1 MAQQNK
7 KQPKAKTGLARCL
20 ELASGHKGLVFL
32 AGFLAALA
40 AICSFVPYLS
50 IYYIIREIL
59 FVYPDM
65 SLLNVST
72 ISTWGWLT
80 LAGILGNIVFYFF
93 ALLCSHVAAFGTLYE
108 LKVAFADHIMHI
120 PLGYHLTLGSGKM
133 RKIMDEN
140 IESVEKFIAHQLP
153 DFVASLVAPLV
164 LVIILLGI
172 DWRYGV
178 VCLVGIVLA
187 FIVQFAGFNGEAK
200 EKMHRFQTAQENMNS
215 ASVEYVRGMSEI
227 KAFNQTADSFKR
239 LSKSITDYTSFV
251 LEYALGWQNCMPA
264 FTTIINNI
272 YLLLIPVGVLIG
284 MHTTDFRE
292 YSLTFIFYLIIVHAI
307 SGVLNKIMYISESFT
322 QIDGSVERILVQ
334 GASLI
339 LQAGLGIT
347 IFIGT
352 VLITGGKIELL
363 PLLVLLMF
371 STQIYGPILAIL
383 SQLTSLFHLE
393 TVTSRMRTLLTTP
406 AMEGEDKD
414 VSKYD
419 IELKNVTF
427 GYNQDDV
434 IKDVSFSI
442 PAGSVTALVGPSGS
456 GKSTISKLIARF
468 WDVRKGQITIGGMD
482 VSTIEPEH
490 LMRCMSFVF
499 QDVTLFNDTVFNNI
513 RVGNRNATEEQVMAA
528 AKAAYCDEFI
538 QRLPD
543 GYQTVLGENGSTL
556 SGGERQRISIAR
568 ALLKDA
574 PIILLDE
581 ATASLDP
588 ENEVLI
594 QRAIAK
600 LVEGKTVIMIA
611 HRLRTVVDADQILVL
626 DNGRLVEHGTHD
638 ELMKKNGLYHKLFH
652 IQQESLGWAV

>member
-1 MAQQNK
+1 MAQQNE

-120 PLGYHLTLGSGKM
+120 PLGYHLTLGSGKL

-239 LSKSITDYTSFV
+239 LSKSITDYTQRQALKHRSRTAFPSTSCATRIPPAITV
-251 LEYALGWQNCMPA
+251 LSP
-264 FTTIINNI
+264 TTACRP
-272 YLLLIPVGVLIG
+272 L
-284 MHTTDFRE
+284 
-292 YSLTFIFYLIIVHAI
+292 
-307 SGVLNKIMYISESFT
+307 
-322 QIDGSVERILVQ
+322 
-334 GASLI
+334 
-339 LQAGLGIT
+339 AGLWT
-347 IFIGT
+347 
-352 VLITGGKIELL
+352 
-363 PLLVLLMF
+363 
-371 STQIYGPILAIL
+371 
-383 SQLTSLFHLE
+383 
-393 TVTSRMRTLLTTP
+393 R
-406 AMEGEDKD
+406 
-414 VSKYD
+414 
-419 IELKNVTF
+419 
-427 GYNQDDV
+427 
-434 IKDVSFSI
+434 
-442 PAGSVTALVGPSGS
+442 
-456 GKSTISKLIARF
+456 
-468 WDVRKGQITIGGMD
+468 
-482 VSTIEPEH
+482 
-490 LMRCMSFVF
+490 
-499 QDVTLFNDTVFNNI
+499 
-513 RVGNRNATEEQVMAA
+513 
-528 AKAAYCDEFI
+528 
-538 QRLPD
+538 
-543 GYQTVLGENGSTL
+543 
-556 SGGERQRISIAR
+556 
-568 ALLKDA
+568 
-574 PIILLDE
+574 PIIRKCMLHRWLLAPRWRTSTAHSMWTIRQTLRDTRCPFRMWWCCTRTGRTPPTT
-581 ATASLDP
+581 ATVWASS
-588 ENEVLI
+588 
-594 QRAIAK
+594 RCRSSC
-600 LVEGKTVIMIA
+600 GKTRCAPQNFPPNKTKI
-611 HRLRTVVDADQILVL
+611 
-626 DNGRLVEHGTHD
+626 
-638 ELMKKNGLYHKLFH
+638 
-652 IQQESLGWAV
+652 

>member
-1 MAQQNK
+1 MAQQNE

-72 ISTWGWLT
+72 ISTWGWLA

-108 LKVAFADHIMHI
+108 LKVAFADHIMQI

-322 QIDGSVERILVQ
+322 QIDGSVERMDEILRIPVLPEKST
-334 GASLI
+334 AATI
-339 LQAGLGIT
+339 ENYGIA
-347 IFIGT
+347 F
-352 VLITGGKIELL
+352 
-363 PLLVLLMF
+363 
-371 STQIYGPILAIL
+371 
-383 SQLTSLFHLE
+383 
-393 TVTSRMRTLLTTP
+393 R
-406 AMEGEDKD
+406 
-414 VSKYD
+414 
-419 IELKNVTF
+419 
-427 GYNQDDV
+427 
-434 IKDVSFSI
+434 DVSFSYE
-442 PAGSVTALVGPSGS
+442 ADSQVKALSHVSFFADQGKVTAIVGPSGG
-456 GKSTISKLIARF
+456 GKSTIASLISRF
-468 WDVRKGQITIGGMD
+468 YDVTDGSIQIGGVDIRDIPLDALMD
-482 VSTIEPEH
+482 KVRNIQD
-490 LMRCMSFVF
+490 CSFSGSLP
-499 QDVTLFNDTVFNNI
+499 DVFNNSPAQADSIQTLTEI
-513 RVGNRNATEEQVMAA
+513 RDGDLYFCLEGRTVCIRDQEIDLTAKEFDALHLLIINRRRVLTFETI
-528 AKAAYCDEFI
+528 AYHVWDEDYI
-538 QRLPD
+538 D
-543 GYQTVLGENGSTL
+543 V
-556 SGGERQRISIAR
+556 
-568 ALLKDA
+568 
-574 PIILLDE
+574 
-581 ATASLDP
+581 TA
-588 ENEVLI
+588 
-594 QRAIAK
+594 QAIHN
-600 LVEGKTVIMIA
+600 LMS
-611 HRLRTVVDADQILVL
+611 RLRQKFQISPDVPEYVTSVRGVGYKF
-626 DNGRLVEHGTHD
+626 NSQKVNN
-638 ELMKKNGLYHKLFH
+638 KK
-652 IQQESLGWAV
+652 